1 MHFPFWYSSG
11 SSSSK
16 ADRLLGHGWTFR
28 WHGLRRGAQRY
39 LCAGRQG
46 IHCRLSAGGRRPL
59 SAHRQGILSA
69 GRKDLLASSRIE
81 PVLGGRLAGEKGNT
95 ALVGRFRDSAIIFTL
110 ARSPEGALVS
120 GKDTS
125 VRKKAKIETK
135 IDRVRDRAERG
146 SPVGWCRMFTV
157 ELIDSSSSSHDKR
170 RRAAARLLK
179 L

>member
-1 MHFPFWYSSG
+1 M
-11 SSSSK
+11 
-16 ADRLLGHGWTFR
+16 
-28 WHGLRRGAQRY
+28 
-39 LCAGRQG
+39 
-46 IHCRLSAGGRRPL
+46 
-59 SAHRQGILSA
+59 
-69 GRKDLLASSRIE
+69 
-81 PVLGGRLAGEKGNT
+81 
-95 ALVGRFRDSAIIFTL
+95 GRFRDSAIIFTL

-125 VRKKAKIETK
+125 VRKKAKIEAKIETK